1 MLGPGWAD
9 GGTMVARRAGLAYGS
24 GWTLR
29 VRASVLAGR
38 GCRHGHVAVSARLRR
53 RWRKNSTQPARSL
66 PPEEASM
73 LDVVIVGGG
82 PAGLS
87 AALILGRARRN
98 VLLCDS
104 GQPRNAGVHAMH
116 GFLSRDGTDPAA
128 LRQAGRDQLR
138 AYPTVRLRA
147 VAVQAVTRDT
157 DQFTVSLTDRT
168 TEQARHLLLATGVI
182 DELPP
187 IPGLAELWGHGVF
200 NCPYCDGWE
209 VRDQPLTVLASDPRN
224 LQLALQLTR
233 WSPDVLLCSN
243 GPADLDDDAE
253 RLLAAHKVQ
262 LREEPIARLAG
273 HAHRGVPARAHPPA
287 QRPAPRAWLHPGG
300 RRLGAGRRPWAEQR
314 ARRVRRRRHGATAQ
328 HAGARRAGRHRRG
341 RGRDRR
347 RRHRPGAVPA
357 AARRLR
363 VRRALHARH
372 LVRLARRG
380 DRHRHAV
387 GAVVAVH
394 EVAGGVHALV
404 QDAVGVIHPQAVVG
418 AVGQV
423 QEGEHLGRGAMPG
436 RRAEVDDA
444 CHLVAPVAGR
454 EA

>member
-1 MLGPGWAD
+1 M
-9 GGTMVARRAGLAYGS
+9 
-24 GWTLR
+24 
-29 VRASVLAGR
+29 
-38 GCRHGHVAVSARLRR
+38 
-53 RWRKNSTQPARSL
+53 
-66 PPEEASM
+66 
-73 LDVVIVGGG
+73 
-82 PAGLS
+82 
-87 AALILGRARRN
+87 
-98 VLLCDS
+98 LLCDS

-262 LREEPIARLAG
+262 LREEPIARLDG
-273 HAHRGVPARAHPPA
+273 HDGRLERIVFAEGEPVTRTAAFLHAPTRQRSDLPHELGCTLGDDGSVLVGDLGQSSVPGVFAADDMA
-287 QRPAPRAWLHPGG
+287 
-300 RRLGAGRRPWAEQR
+300 RRPSMP
-314 ARRVRRRRHGATAQ
+314 V
-328 HAGARRAGRHRRG
+328 
-341 RGRDRR
+341 
-347 RRHRPGAVPA
+347 PGAQVVIA
-357 AARRLR
+357 AAEGAIAAVAIDQELF
-363 VRRALHARH
+363 LQQ
-372 LVRLARRG
+372 LA
-380 DRHRHAV
+380 A
-387 GAVVAVH
+387 
-394 EVAGGVHALV
+394 
-404 QDAVGVIHPQAVVG
+404 
-418 AVGQV
+418 
-423 QEGEHLGRGAMPG
+423 
-436 RRAEVDDA
+436 
-444 CHLVAPVAGR
+444 
-454 EA
+454 